1 MKKLFNALKALI
13 VAWFEAEQTN
23 TESYMEQ
30 TDRMAGSN
38 FLM

>member
-1 MKKLFNALKALI
+1 MKKLLNAIKVII
-13 VAWFEAEQTN
+13 VAWFEAEQAN
-23 TESYMEQ
+23 TESPAEL

>member
-1 MKKLFNALKALI
+1 MKKFFNALKALI

-23 TESYMEQ
+23 TESPMEQ